1 MSGGDYGGSNIGGGS
16 EVRDCTA
23 IFDRTVL
30 NSPQQKVIE
39 TLDKGVLL
47 TLRIEKLASDR
58 IAVVA
63 VTPTGEIAGS
73 ITSAAVA
80 KLKVCLE
87 SGFRFIAIVE
97 SIENGKCVVNIRP
110 EGTDS

>member
-1 MSGGDYGGSNIGGGS
+1 MSGGDYGGSSNGGGN

-39 TLDKGVLL
+39 TLHKGFLL
-47 TLRIEKLASDR
+47 ALRIEKLTGDR

-63 VTPTGEIAGS
+63 VTQSDEIAGS

-87 SGFRFIAIVE
+87 SGFKFIAIVE

-110 EGTDS
+110 EGTDL